1 MSTDSMMRET
11 QRKINEATIDMDTEA
26 YCWFMRELAEW
37 CQTQADMQ
45 EYRDDV
51 VYDENE
57 KQPIK

>member
-1 MSTDSMMRET
+1 MSTDSTMRET
-11 QRKINEATIDMDTEA
+11 QRKINEATINMDTEA

-57 KQPIK
+57 